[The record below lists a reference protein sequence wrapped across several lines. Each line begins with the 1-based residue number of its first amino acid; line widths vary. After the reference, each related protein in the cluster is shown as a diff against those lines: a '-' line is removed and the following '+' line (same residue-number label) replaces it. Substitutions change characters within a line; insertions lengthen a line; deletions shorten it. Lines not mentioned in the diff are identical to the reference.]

1 MYQAASDY
9 PLMDVF
15 WTMIVF
21 FGWVIWIWL
30 LFTIF
35 ADLFSRRDIGGWGKA
50 GWTVA
55 VLVLPFIGVLAY
67 LISQSSAMAE
77 RRMAQVQASQASFDS
92 YVRSVAT
99 TTPAASEISQAKQL
113 LDSGAITT
121 DEYETLKRK
130 VLTS

>member
-21 FGWVIWIWL
+21 FFWVIWIWL

-35 ADLFSRRDIGGWGKA
+35 ADLFSRRDIGGWAKA
-50 GWTVA
+50 GWTVL
-55 VLVLPFIGVLAY
+55 VLVLPFVGVLAY

-113 LDSGAITT
+113 LDSGAITSE
-121 DEYETLKRK
+121 EYEALKRK